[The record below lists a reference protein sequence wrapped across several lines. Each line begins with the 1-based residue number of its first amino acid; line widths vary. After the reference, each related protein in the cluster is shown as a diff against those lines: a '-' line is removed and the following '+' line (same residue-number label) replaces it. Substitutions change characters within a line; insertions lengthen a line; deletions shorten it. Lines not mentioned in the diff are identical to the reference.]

1 MIFAWMHA
9 DNAEPAP
16 FWLCD
21 TIEARKL
28 VPRSRVVLGTFH
40 MHVQEPAHNS
50 CDWYHFKTVHSTL
63 GQHRFES
70 IKFVQPEIFSPPARC
85 KLAKSRDDDGSL
97 IVDDDL
103 IITDQSM
110 NQLLILGIKVPQ
122 WIEDRMMKVKV
133 RFQGCML

>member
-1 MIFAWMHA
+1 MGTCELKANHLRKFPTVEKDGMIFAWMHA

-21 TIEARKL
+21 IIDDRKL

-63 GQHRFES
+63 GQHWHS
-70 IKFVQPEIFSPPARC
+70 KFKIVQPHIWSPPSRS
-85 KLAKSRDDDGSL
+85 KLGKSDDDDGQK
-97 IVDDDL
+97 IMHEDL
-103 IITDQSM
+103 MITD
-110 NQLLILGIKVPQ
+110 
-122 WIEDRMMKVKV
+122 
-133 RFQGCML
+133 